1 MGTINMT
8 MMAKSLTCITLALMA
23 FITVGATAASAHG
36 HDNPIDQPPPRG
48 PSTPVEQPGAETP

>member
-1 MGTINMT
+1 MEDMHMPTT
-8 MMAKSLTCITLALMA
+8 LKSLTCITLALMA

-36 HDNPIDQPPPRG
+36 HDNPIDETPPRG